1 MFNAIL
7 VDRDYGSV
15 SLQKQ
20 ELLKSEYEKNGI
32 YLSLHHFKSEKE
44 LIETC
49 VDADALLCTGN
60 PAITENVIN
69 SLPNLKL
76 VQRFGIGVNSIDLK
90 AATRNGVTVLNMPGF
105 CIKELAVHAT
115 SLILALLRNTAY
127 YDREIRKYSW
137 PKAKYFK
144 PEDLSDLT
152 VGLYGFGGSAKE
164 LYKIVHGGF
173 GSKFIVCDPYVN
185 SSVLNEYDIEL
196 VTFDEMLEKS
206 DIISLNVPLT
216 EETRG
221 IFNIDTFKKMKDT
234 SMIINIARG
243 ELIKEDD
250 LVYALEN
257 SLIRFAGLDVFETE
271 PLKNESKLRN
281 MDNVVLTCHSA
292 FYGVKSESNQISFAN
307 ELVKKALIDN
317 EVPIYFVANKDVIG
331 KSKFN
336 FIEGGLK

>member
-1 MFNAIL
+1 MFKAVL
-7 VDRDYGSV
+7 VDKDYGSV

-20 ELLKSEYEKNGI
+20 EFLKSEYAKNNI
-32 YLSLHHFKSEKE
+32 DLSLYHFKSERE

-49 VDADALLCTGN
+49 IDADAILCTGN
-60 PAITENVIN
+60 PAITENVIE
-69 SLPNLKL
+69 SLPKLKL

-90 AATRNGVTVLNMPGF
+90 TATKKGVTVLNMPGF
-105 CIKELAVHAT
+105 CIKELAAHAT

-127 YDREIRKYSW
+127 YDREIRKYNW

-144 PEDLSDLT
+144 PEDLSELT

-164 LYKIVHGGF
+164 LYKIINKGF
-173 GSKFIVCDPYVN
+173 GSKFLVCDPYVN

-221 IFNIDTFKKMKDT
+221 IFNIETFKKMKNT

-243 ELIKEDD
+243 ELINEDD
-250 LVYALEN
+250 LIYALEN
-257 SLIRFAGLDVFETE
+257 GLIRFAGLDVFETE
-271 PLKNESKLRN
+271 PLNKESKLRN
-281 MDNVVLTCHSA
+281 MNNVILTCHSA
-292 FYGVKSESNQISFAN
+292 FYGVRSENNQISFAN
-307 ELVKKALIDN
+307 ELVRRALIDN
-317 EVPIYFVANKDVIG
+317 EVPTYFVANKGVFG
-331 KSKFN
+331 KNKFN
-336 FIEGGLK
+336 YIEGGLK